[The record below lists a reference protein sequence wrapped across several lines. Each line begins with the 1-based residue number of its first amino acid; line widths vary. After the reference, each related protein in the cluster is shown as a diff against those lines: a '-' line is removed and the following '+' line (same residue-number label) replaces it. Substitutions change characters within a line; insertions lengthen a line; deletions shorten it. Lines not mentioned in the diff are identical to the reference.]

1 MKLTFNAKVL
11 LLLSGLVLLVQLA
24 NLSAVLSTLSSD
36 VRAQMSADL
45 ETGSELVEQLVD
57 KRSDLLL
64 TSAQVLAAD
73 FGFRAAIASRDRTTI
88 LSALRNNTSRIEADL
103 AVLITTEGDLIG
115 ESDSLSADSMIYR
128 KLVDSA
134 EREGMGAH
142 TYVVDGYAREL
153 VSVPIKAPL
162 TIGWLVLG
170 FSLDDAMARTF
181 SEQVGMAV
189 SFLAGNSADYSLF
202 GTSLDMAHR
211 TDLPKAMQ
219 DLSLL
224 EQPPVMWLDG
234 EEYLSKMVSISTGE
248 QPVTVILNTSLHTA
262 LASYR
267 GVRNRL
273 LIFMG
278 LSLVIAL
285 ALAFWFAGG
294 VTRPIKQLSAVALRI
309 REGDYENEIDLK
321 QDGQRKDEIGEL
333 LQTFGEMQAGI
344 AKREATITFHAYH
357 DELTGL
363 PNRRR
368 AQDQLLGVLEL
379 SRIKKRDSA
388 VILLGIKRYKQIVDT
403 LGHKAG
409 EAMVQG
415 LAERLPD
422 LCANADL
429 VARVSQDEFLVLVPR
444 CNAEKAATLALSW
457 MQALE
462 MPVTLAEAELVPE
475 LSAGVILIP
484 RHANTVDA
492 AMRRASIAL
501 AESRELQIPVSHYE
515 EGRDESYIR
524 KLSII
529 ADLKRAVD
537 QSELTLHFQPKISMQ
552 SGQVE
557 SVEALVRW
565 IHPEHGFMS
574 PDEFIG
580 LAESSGNIGLLTGW
594 VLGTVVAQ
602 LASWKKSGIQIKA
615 AVNLSALDLQD
626 ETLLDRIQALLTRH
640 EVSPS
645 QLILEVTESAMMKD
659 TERALRTLAT
669 MRSVGLIISIDDF
682 GTGYSSL
689 SKLKDLPIDELK
701 IDRAFVTDIEAG
713 SIKAMIIKAIIDLG
727 HGMGL
732 KVVSEGVETQAE
744 WDLLATLGNDVVQGY
759 LISRPLPVDDFN
771 SWWQERYGCDNS
783 AAA

>member
-1 MKLTFNAKVL
+1 MTFKARL
-11 LLLSGLVLLVQLA
+11 LLLLTGLVLLVQLA
-24 NLSAVLSTLSSD
+24 NLSAVLGTLSSD
-36 VRAQMSADL
+36 VRARMSEDL
-45 ETGSELVEQLVD
+45 ESGSSLIVQLVD
-57 KRSDLLL
+57 RRSDLLL

-73 FGFRAAIASRDRTTI
+73 YGFRAAIASQDKTTI
-88 LSALRNNTSRIEADL
+88 LSALRNNITRVDADL
-103 AVLITTEGDLIG
+103 AVLVTADGELLG
-115 ESDSLSADSMIYR
+115 ESNDLEADGRIYR
-128 KLVDSA
+128 MLA
-134 EREGMGAH
+134 EAAESDGVGAD

-170 FSLDDAMARTF
+170 FSLDDATALNF
-181 SEQVGMAV
+181 SEQVGMDV
-189 SFLAGNSADYSLF
+189 SFAANGLANRFF
-202 GTSLDMAHR
+202 GSSLDQVHR
-211 TDLPKAMQ
+211 ADLPQAMSA
-219 DLSLL
+219 LTLL
-224 EQPPVMWLDG
+224 EEPPVMQLDG
-234 EEYLSKMVSISTGE
+234 EDYLSKLVTISSGV
-248 QPVTVILNTSLHTA
+248 QPVTVVLNTSLHAA
-262 LASYR
+262 LESYR
-267 GVRNRL
+267 GVRNRM
-273 LIFMG
+273 LIYMG
-278 LSLVIAL
+278 LSLIIAL

-294 VTRPIKQLSAVALRI
+294 MVRPLKQLSNVALRI
-309 REGDYENEIDLK
+309 REGDYENKIEAEE
-321 QDGQRKDEIGEL
+321 GFQRSDEIGEL
-333 LQTFGEMQAGI
+333 MQTFGEMQAGI

-368 AQDQLLGVLEL
+368 AQDQLLGVMEIA
-379 SRIKKRDSA
+379 RIKKRDNA
-388 VILLGIKRYKQIVDT
+388 VILLGMKRYKQIVDT

-415 LAERLPD
+415 LAQRLPE
-422 LCANADL
+422 LCSDVDL

-444 CNAEKAATLALSW
+444 CNAEQAESLALSW
-457 MQALE
+457 IEALE
-462 MPVTLAEAELVPE
+462 HPVTLSDAQLVPE

-484 RHANTVDA
+484 KHASTVDA

-501 AESRELQIPVSHYE
+501 ADSRELQIPVSHYE
-515 EGRDESYIR
+515 AGRDESYIR

-537 QSELTLHFQPKISMQ
+537 QSELTVHYQPKITMQ
-552 SGQVE
+552 TGRVE

-565 IHPEHGFMS
+565 IHPEHGFMA

-594 VLGTVVAQ
+594 VLDTVIAQ
-602 LASWKKSGIQIKA
+602 LGCWKNEGIHLKA

-626 ETLLDRIQALLTRH
+626 EQLLDRIKALLIRH
-640 EVSPS
+640 QVTPA

-659 TERALRTLAT
+659 TERALQTLAT
-669 MRSVGLIISIDDF
+669 MRSFGLTISIDDF

-713 SIKAMIIKAIIDLG
+713 STKAMIMKAIIDLA

-732 KVVSEGVETQAE
+732 RVVSEGVETQEE
-744 WDLLATLGNDVVQGY
+744 WDLLTELGNDVVQGY
-759 LISRPLPVDDFN
+759 LISRPLPLDDFN
-771 SWWQERYGCDNS
+771 SWWQERFGCDTS